1 MLSIYNAIFS
11 DLFYYPKSRHRISN
25 SGGTIRNS
33 ATQIWY
39 TGTHGQNM
47 AIACQR
53 KTNYSKVGRS

>member
-39 TGTHGQNM
+39 WYTWTKHGDCLPAQDKLFQSG
-47 AIACQR
+47 A
-53 KTNYSKVGRS
+53 